1 MKKPYQQ
8 SSQQILS
15 YKQPNNEHAN
25 LIIMS
30 SSIDSV
36 QKLGRELTILIRVIL
51 NVLLVMSV
59 DHNFKS
65 VNKKFVG

>member
-1 MKKPYQQ
+1 
-8 SSQQILS
+8 
-15 YKQPNNEHAN
+15 
-25 LIIMS
+25 MS